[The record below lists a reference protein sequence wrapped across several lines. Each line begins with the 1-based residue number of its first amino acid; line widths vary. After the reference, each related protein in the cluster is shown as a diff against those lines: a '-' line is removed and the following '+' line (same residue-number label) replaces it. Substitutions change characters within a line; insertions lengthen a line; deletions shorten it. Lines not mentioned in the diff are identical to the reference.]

1 MATQPPTPLP
11 GISPEVPGA
20 PPPKKQNILVWIL
33 SGCGVVIVLVVIVAA
48 LGFRAIVKN
57 MHVGP
62 DGTVDMKI
70 GPMSMHS
77 GKPQDV
83 GLPVYPGIDSANA
96 MGVELTMPTGT
107 NGTQTITQA
116 IYSSKDSVETVDDWY
131 HENLGAEFI
140 RLDAGK
146 NQAVLGDKAFPVPN
160 DFGAISYSTKRGD
173 TRYAVTIHAIMGTTQ
188 IKLMR
193 SKPPAPAA
201 Q

>member
-1 MATQPPTPLP
+1 MATPPTPPPRVL
-11 GISPEVPGA
+11 PGA

-57 MHVGP
+57 MHIGP

-70 GPMSMHS
+70 GPMSVHG

-83 GLPVYPGIDSANA
+83 GLPVYPGVEAAGA
-96 MGVELTMPTGT
+96 MGMEITMPTGKY
-107 NGTQTITQA
+107 GTQTISQA
-116 IYSSKDSVETVDDWY
+116 VYSSKDSVEKVDDWY
-131 HENLGAEFI
+131 HENLSAEFI

-146 NQAVLGDKAFPVPN
+146 NQAVLGDKAFPMPL
-160 DFGAISYSTKRGD
+160 DFGAISYTSKRGD
-173 TRYAVTIHAIMGTTQ
+173 TRYAVTIHVIMGTTQ

-193 SKPPAPAA
+193 ANPPAPAA